1 MRLVISH
8 SWLVFSLVL
17 AFLLSCHGEAMAVE
31 TALLKGKVTD
41 FEGKPV
47 EDAVIFIYQNPNT
60 RRQPDFVSPKSDK
73 EGRFRISLPPGRYW
87 AVARVRKGE
96 EMGPVLS
103 GEKHSG
109 EPAEIGMA
117 GMGDFEKDF
126 VVADIREVARMSAR
140 TRQEVVR
147 ITGRIVESSGRP
159 VKMAYALANRNDSFA
174 GMPDY
179 LSGWTDDT
187 GYYTLYLPRGKYYVG
202 SSTTYPPDKNSHI
215 SYREMTIVGDT
226 SDADI
231 IINQLRDIPK

>member
-1 MRLVISH
+1 
-8 SWLVFSLVL
+8 
-17 AFLLSCHGEAMAVE
+17 MAAE

-47 EDAVIFIYQNPNT
+47 EDAVIFIYQSSNI

-73 EGRFRISLPPGRYW
+73 EGRFSISLPPGRYW

-103 GEKHSG
+103 GGKHSG
-109 EPAEIGMA
+109 EPAEIDMA
-117 GMGDFEKDF
+117 GTGDFEKDF

-147 ITGRIVESSGRP
+147 ITGRIVEGSGRP
-159 VKMAYALANRNDSFA
+159 VKVAYALANRSDSFA

-179 LSGWTDDT
+179 LSGWTDET
-187 GYYTLYLPRGKYYVG
+187 GQYTLYLPRGKYYVG
-202 SSTTYPPDKNSHI
+202 ASTIYPPDKGSHI
-215 SYREMTIVGDT
+215 GYKEITIEGDT
-226 SDADI
+226 SDIDI
-231 IINQLRDIPK
+231 IINRLQDIPK